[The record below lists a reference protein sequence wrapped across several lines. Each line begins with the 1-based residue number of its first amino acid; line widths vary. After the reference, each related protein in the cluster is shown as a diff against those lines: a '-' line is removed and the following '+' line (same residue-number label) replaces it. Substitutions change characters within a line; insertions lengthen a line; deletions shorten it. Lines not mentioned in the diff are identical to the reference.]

1 MYAAADRAEEG
12 TDEDGREEE
21 GRRHMNIMDLKNAV
35 NGIDF
40 EKEKQRQMIL
50 EIGAKKKTHGYMRA
64 LRPAAAVIV
73 CIVAVGILSVPVRA
87 VVNSL
92 VQERMESLQEEEV
105 ARITNQIQEQQTEAN
120 SFTRE
125 YTEGEKERRGE
136 LYAKYLDG
144 LFPTGELT
152 LVDSEEE
159 AKEHEFCFLTTTG
172 VFYLP
177 ANRELTDEEIL
188 QKIDFERKQDYA
200 LQEQNAEEIARRKA
214 AEKEQIKEVAASGG
228 ITEEQ
233 AVETATRYLRQVFG
247 LDGSG
252 MELNHYYNESA
263 VEPVIDAN
271 TYCVNWSDYGNYR
284 YYYFH
289 IDALDGTLRSLS
301 YSHDIQ
307 EAEAVRPAVSEASG
321 KIANIKR
328 QAQDFLEEKLKIRGS
343 YKEVKSYYRVNVT
356 DEMVSRLVDVLLVG
370 EDGASYLVACRWNG
384 EADDFSV
391 TTKEEYEERLREE
404 VELNMYYYETR
415 EEREVEIEIVEN

>member
-1 MYAAADRAEEG
+1 
-12 TDEDGREEE
+12 
-21 GRRHMNIMDLKNAV
+21 MNITDLKNAV
-35 NGIDF
+35 KEIDF
-40 EKEKQRQMIL
+40 DKEKQEQMIL
-50 EIGAKKKTHGYMRA
+50 EIQAKKKPRRYTGI
-64 LRPAAAVIV
+64 LRVAAAAAV
-73 CIVAVGILSVPVRA
+73 CILTIGLLSVPVRA

-92 VQERMESLQEEEV
+92 VRERMESVPKEEIMQ
-105 ARITNQIQEQQTEAN
+105 ITEQIQEQQTEAN
-120 SFTRE
+120 SSSRE
-125 YTEGEKERRGE
+125 YTEGEKERRGS
-136 LYAKYLDG
+136 LYAKYMNG

-200 LQEQNAEEIARRKA
+200 LQEQRAEEIAEREA
-214 AEKEQIKEVAASGG
+214 AEKEQIKEVVASGG

-233 AVETATRYLRQVFG
+233 AVETATRYLQQVFG

-263 VEPVIDAN
+263 VEPVIDAD

-289 IDALDGTLRSLS
+289 IDASDGTLRSLS

-307 EAEAVRPAVSEASG
+307 EAEALRPTVSEASG

-328 QAQDFLEEKLKIRGS
+328 QAQDFLEKKLKIRGS

-356 DEMVSRLVDVLLVG
+356 DKMVSRLVDVLFVG
-370 EDGASYLVACRWNG
+370 KDGASYLVACRWNG

-391 TTKEEYEERLREE
+391 TTKEDYEERLREE

>member
-1 MYAAADRAEEG
+1 
-12 TDEDGREEE
+12 
-21 GRRHMNIMDLKNAV
+21 MNITDLKNAV
-35 NGIDF
+35 KEIDF
-40 EKEKQRQMIL
+40 DKEKQEQMIL
-50 EIGAKKKTHGYMRA
+50 EIQAKKKPRRYTGI
-64 LRPAAAVIV
+64 LRVAAAAAV
-73 CIVAVGILSVPVRA
+73 CILTIGLLSVPVRA

-92 VQERMESLQEEEV
+92 VRERMESLQEEEV

-120 SFTRE
+120 SSSRE
-125 YTEGEKERRGE
+125 YTEGEKERRGN
-136 LYAKYLDG
+136 LYAKYMNG

-200 LQEQNAEEIARRKA
+200 LQEQRAEEIAEREA
-214 AEKEQIKEVAASGG
+214 AEKEQIKEVVASGG

-263 VEPVIDAN
+263 VEPVIDAD

-289 IDALDGTLRSLS
+289 IDASDGTLRSLS

-307 EAEAVRPAVSEASG
+307 EAEALRPTVSEASG

-328 QAQDFLEEKLKIRGS
+328 QAQDFLEKKLKIRGS

-356 DEMVSRLVDVLLVG
+356 DKMVSRLVDVLFVG

-391 TTKEEYEERLREE
+391 TTKEDYEERLREE

>member
-1 MYAAADRAEEG
+1 
-12 TDEDGREEE
+12 
-21 GRRHMNIMDLKNAV
+21 MNITDLKNAV
-35 NGIDF
+35 KEIDF
-40 EKEKQRQMIL
+40 DKEKQEQMIL
-50 EIGAKKKTHGYMRA
+50 EIQAKKKPRRYTGI
-64 LRPAAAVIV
+64 LRVAAAAAV
-73 CIVAVGILSVPVRA
+73 CILTIGLLSVPVRA

-92 VQERMESLQEEEV
+92 VRERMESVPKEEIMQ
-105 ARITNQIQEQQTEAN
+105 ITEQIQEQQTEAN
-120 SFTRE
+120 SSSRE
-125 YTEGEKERRGE
+125 YTEGEKERRGN
-136 LYAKYLDG
+136 LYAKYMNG

-159 AKEHEFCFLTTTG
+159 AKEHEFCFLTTRGACKWT
-172 VFYLP
+172 
-177 ANRELTDEEIL
+177 ANRSVAAEESG

-200 LQEQNAEEIARRKA
+200 LQEQRAEEIAEREA
-214 AEKEQIKEVAASGG
+214 AEKEQIKEVVASGG

-263 VEPVIDAN
+263 VEPVIDAD

-289 IDALDGTLRSLS
+289 IDASDGTLRSLS

-307 EAEAVRPAVSEASG
+307 EAEALRPTVSEASG

-328 QAQDFLEEKLKIRGS
+328 QAQDFLEKKLKIRGS

-356 DEMVSRLVDVLLVG
+356 DKMVSRLVDVLFVG

-391 TTKEEYEERLREE
+391 TTKEDYEERLREE

>member
-1 MYAAADRAEEG
+1 
-12 TDEDGREEE
+12 
-21 GRRHMNIMDLKNAV
+21 MNITDLKNAV
-35 NGIDF
+35 KEIDF
-40 EKEKQRQMIL
+40 DKEKQEQMIL
-50 EIGAKKKTHGYMRA
+50 EIQAKKKPRRYTGI
-64 LRPAAAVIV
+64 LRVAAAAAV
-73 CIVAVGILSVPVRA
+73 CILTIGLLSVPVRA

-92 VQERMESLQEEEV
+92 VRERMESVPKEEIMQ
-105 ARITNQIQEQQTEAN
+105 ITEQIQEQQTEAN
-120 SFTRE
+120 SSSRE
-125 YTEGEKERRGE
+125 YTEGEKERRGS
-136 LYAKYLDG
+136 LYAKYMNG

-200 LQEQNAEEIARRKA
+200 LQEQRAEEIAEREA
-214 AEKEQIKEVAASGG
+214 AEKGQIKEVVASGG

-233 AVETATRYLRQVFG
+233 AVETATGYLQQVFG

-263 VEPVIDAN
+263 VEPVIDAD

-289 IDALDGTLRSLS
+289 IDASDGTLRSLS

-307 EAEAVRPAVSEASG
+307 EAEALRPTVSEASG

-328 QAQDFLEEKLKIRGS
+328 QAQDFLEKKLKIRGS

-356 DEMVSRLVDVLLVG
+356 DKMVSRLVDVLFVG

-391 TTKEEYEERLREE
+391 TTKEDYEERLREE

>member
-1 MYAAADRAEEG
+1 
-12 TDEDGREEE
+12 
-21 GRRHMNIMDLKNAV
+21 MNITDLKNAV
-35 NGIDF
+35 KEIDF
-40 EKEKQRQMIL
+40 DKEKQEQMIL
-50 EIGAKKKTHGYMRA
+50 EIQAKKKPRRYTGI
-64 LRPAAAVIV
+64 LRVAAAAAV
-73 CIVAVGILSVPVRA
+73 CILTIGLLSVPVRA

-92 VQERMESLQEEEV
+92 VRERMESVPKEEIMQ
-105 ARITNQIQEQQTEAN
+105 ITEQIQEQQTEAN
-120 SFTRE
+120 SSSRE
-125 YTEGEKERRGE
+125 YTEGEKERRGS
-136 LYAKYLDG
+136 LYAKYMNG

-200 LQEQNAEEIARRKA
+200 LQEQRAEEIAEREA
-214 AEKEQIKEVAASGG
+214 AEKEQIKEVVASGG

-263 VEPVIDAN
+263 VEPVIDAD

-289 IDALDGTLRSLS
+289 IDASDGTLRSLS

-307 EAEAVRPAVSEASG
+307 EAEALRPTVSEASG

-328 QAQDFLEEKLKIRGS
+328 QAQDFLEEKLKIRES

-356 DEMVSRLVDVLLVG
+356 DEMVSRLVDVLFVG

-391 TTKEEYEERLREE
+391 TTREDYEERLREE
-404 VELNMYYYETR
+404 VELNIYYYETR